1 MVTDINSSHHSEKIL
16 ELSYNAKHRNVLI
29 NARNSVELSH
39 VIFLIK
45 VLKKLFYNQKM
56 SRDQNGKIF
65 VEFHIR
71 NDKYRGILIESFTHM
86 NNEYFLKH
94 TDQCIDRHSDKMQK
108 IFKQAAVK
116 TTKKLLVDITEFYYE
131 YFWANVPS
139 FKGCKLNSTMNQLTS
154 LAQLHINKQ
163 IGIGKRQATMAN
175 NKQKKIDEK
184 NRIIAE
190 RMKLADDYY
199 KKQLEQRKLEVF
211 GPPHPQTVHPQTVHP
226 QTWQPQN
233 GQPQAQLPLAA
244 IVGSLRPTPLQLEQ
258 EADSA
263 EWVEILANLP
273 PEGGYDDDFD
283 MQEGA
288 NGNNR
293 VFSKISIKN
302 FFYKL
307 RFYSFLIAIPG

>member
-1 MVTDINSSHHSEKIL
+1 M
-16 ELSYNAKHRNVLI
+16 
-29 NARNSVELSH
+29 
-39 VIFLIK
+39 
-45 VLKKLFYNQKM
+45 
-56 SRDQNGKIF
+56 RDQNGNIF

-71 NDKYRGILIESFTHM
+71 NDKSRGILIESFTHM

-94 TDQCIDRHSDKMQK
+94 TDQCIDRHSDRMQK

-131 YFWANVPS
+131 YFWENVPS
-139 FKGCKLNSTMNQLTS
+139 FKGCKLNSTINQMTS
-154 LAQLHINKQ
+154 LAQLHINKN
-163 IGIGKRQATMAN
+163 IGIVKRQATMAN

-184 NRIIAE
+184 NRNIAE

-199 KKQLEQRKLEVF
+199 NAELKKRMLEVF
-211 GPPHPQTVHPQTVHP
+211 GPPHPQTVDP

-233 GQPQAQLPLAA
+233 VQPQAQLPNAA
-244 IVGSLRPTPLQLEQ
+244 IVGSVRPTPLQLEQ

-263 EWVEILANLP
+263 EWMEILASLP
-273 PEGGYDDDFD
+273 PENGNDDDFD

-288 NGNNR
+288 NGNYR
-293 VFSKISIKN
+293 VFSKTSIKN

-307 RFYSFLIAIPG
+307 RLYSFLIAIPG